1 VAVAFEVGTT
11 IVVGGGA
18 IERSARA
25 TAGGGVA
32 ARATALTLGSVLLMA
47 AGDLL
52 REAPATEARSE
63 IFGLSQ
69 MSVESYVRAI

>member
-25 TAGGGVA
+25 TAGEGWQ
-32 ARATALTLGSVLLMA
+32 
-47 AGDLL
+47 
-52 REAPATEARSE
+52 PAQ
-63 IFGLSQ
+63 LH
-69 MSVESYVRAI
+69 